1 MTDAR
6 RLEISV
12 AETDAD
18 LEAFLDVRRAVLPG
32 ENAGTVAHMR
42 AAANADRHVVLA
54 RLDGELIG
62 SGLADNSHI
71 ADGVAAPRVLHA
83 YRRRGYGTA
92 ILNYLMENLRRRGY
106 RTVAS
111 LVEDDGS
118 YAFAVHHGFVEVDRQ
133 VEQVR
138 QLDPSRPEADPPPV
152 PGITFTTIEQRPELL
167 EAAYPLAQQGYAD
180 MILTTGPANVPLDE
194 WLREEASLPAG
205 SIVALAGDEIVGY
218 AGLVA
223 WDDDPSKAENGLT
236 VVDRGW
242 RRRGLAMAL
251 KRRQLAWASRAGLRE
266 LITWTQLGNEAMQ
279 EANRQLGYVDR
290 SVART
295 MHLEIG

>member
-1 MTDAR
+1 MTDNAG
-6 RLEISV
+6 LEIAV

-42 AAANADRHVVLA
+42 AAANPDRHVVLA
-54 RLDGELIG
+54 RLDGELVG

-71 ADGVAAPRVLHA
+71 ADGVAAPRVLPT

-92 ILNYLMENLRRRGY
+92 ILMYLLENLRRRGY

-118 YAFAVHHGFVEVDRQ
+118 YAFAIHHGFVEVDRQ

-138 QLDPSRPEADPPPV
+138 QLDPSRPEADPAPV
-152 PGITFTTIEQRPELL
+152 PGITFTTIEERPELL

-180 MILTTGPANVPLDE
+180 MVLTTGPVNVPLDE
-194 WLREEASLPAG
+194 WLRDEASLPGG
-205 SIVALAGDEIVGY
+205 SIVALAGDTLVGY

-223 WDDDPSKAENGLT
+223 WDDDPTKAENGLT

-251 KRRQLAWASRAGLRE
+251 KRRQLAWASRAGLHE

-279 EANRQLGYVDR
+279 EANRQLGYVGR

-295 MHLEIG
+295 MRLDLR